1 MNSTAFGNKIYNLR
15 KAKNLTQ
22 AQLAEIL
29 NVSPKTIS
37 RWETGEGYP
46 EISILKPLAD
56 ALGVTVDDLLSDNIN
71 DHNEKASFEQNTNK
85 KEKTHKDIPVDWS
98 RFWGYEFF
106 KSLTIFNKISWVCFG
121 VPVVLI
127 IILIPA
133 GVLLDGDLPF
143 YWASI
148 ATVLLTNLPK
158 IGIFSA
164 LIGLIAGLLDYYDR
178 QTKTTLIII
187 LLNIAIKLLI
197 PLVFIMVFNSLRFI

>member
-71 DHNEKASFEQNTNK
+71 DHDEKASFEQNTNK

-121 VPVVLI
+121 VSVVLI
-127 IILIPA
+127 IILIPV
-133 GVLLDGDLPF
+133 GVLLDGDLPI

-164 LIGLIAGLLDYYDR
+164 LIGLITGLLDYYDR